1 MKQTSTAQITSALC
15 LALLL
20 GCQPTNSDGDC
31 LSDREEAELGTDPE
45 LSDSDGDGIDDCE
58 ELELGLDPTL
68 GDSDG
73 DGFSDADEIACVSD
87 PLDGDEVCYAC
98 GWAHNDPGTYVSS
111 GNSIGDTADNSTL
124 IDQCGEAVDLWDFSG
139 KYYILYLTAAW

>member
-1 MKQTSTAQITSALC
+1 MKQTSTTQVASALC

-31 LSDREEAELGTDPE
+31 VSDRAQAIDT
-45 LSDSDGDGIDDCE
+45 DGDGINDCE
-58 ELELGLDPTL
+58 ERELGLDPASD
-68 GDSDG
+68 DSDG

-111 GNSIGDTADNSTL
+111 GNSIGDTADNSVL

-139 KYYILYLTAAW
+139 KYYLFYLTAAW